1 VGRDLLS
8 TLLDRTRREPVPA
21 ANDLSAASRRREHR
35 HAPRRLPEQHESLAR
50 VRLRTGSE
58 LAVLN
63 ISDGGV
69 LVEGPARLHPGA
81 HVDVHVVTRDGRVL
95 VRSRVVRAFISHLEA
110 DLVRYRGALAFERRI
125 DTTATEPSPIHFT
138 PASEPP
144 PTTVN
149 PA

>member
-1 VGRDLLS
+1 
-8 TLLDRTRREPVPA
+8 
-21 ANDLSAASRRREHR
+21 
-35 HAPRRLPEQHESLAR
+35 
-50 VRLRTGSE
+50 VRLRAGRE

-69 LVEGPARLHPGA
+69 LVEGPARLHPAA
-81 HVDVHVVTRDGRVL
+81 HVDVHVVTREGRVL

-110 DLVRYRGALAFERRI
+110 DLVRYRGALAFERTI
-125 DTTATEPSPIHFT
+125 DTTATGPAPIHFS

-144 PTTVN
+144 AATVN